1 MKLYLILLSI
11 LLYFNIYSQENI
23 SYLINK
29 NSVQID
35 TFTFL
40 RASVPDLFIDP
51 VIDGRF
57 VAIVSYDSIAVS
69 TNDGKTWNP
78 STINIQDGSM
88 VAYHSFSF
96 NPFNPNKGYLAAGND
111 LMKTIDR
118 GLTWDSTN
126 LFQGFY
132 ELGYVVYHPL
142 DSNVIFMS
150 NFRPQYNTTHLFR
163 SMDGG
168 NRWAIAD
175 TTTEY
180 EKLVFNYQTVDTIY
194 GLKMNSFITQSADT
208 GKTWKTIN
216 NNLVIISG
224 NVRVLEIS
232 KSNPNILYCGQI
244 QTYTDYDDDKWL
256 LATTT
261 NRGENWERIDSTLL
275 EIDSEGSVEDI
286 LLDQNIE
293 GRFYISYTGGLYLTE
308 DNGKH
313 FQKIYSGEVRKIWSD
328 NINPATIYFNSDQG
342 LLRFIDAVTVGVK
355 KIKNDMPSNFA
366 LEQNYPNPFNPST
379 IIKYSI
385 PRSTEYYSVQQTTL
399 KVYDILG
406 REVTTLVNKVQ
417 QPGSYE
423 VKWDAL
429 NKTSGVYYYQIRN
442 GSFVKTMKMILL
454 K

>member
-11 LLYFNIYSQENI
+11 LLYFNIFSQENI

-40 RASVPDLFIDP
+40 RASVPDLFIDQ

-78 STINIQDGSM
+78 STVNIQDGPM

-168 NRWAIAD
+168 NSWAIAD

-180 EKLVFNYQTVDTIY
+180 EKLVFNYQAVDTIY

-216 NNLVIISG
+216 NNLVIIRG

-232 KSNPNILYCGQI
+232 KSNPNVLYCGQI

-275 EIDSEGSVEDI
+275 EIDPEGSVEDI

-313 FQKIYSGEVRKIWSD
+313 FQKVYSGAAGYIWSD
-328 NINPATIYFNSDQG
+328 NKNPPTIYFDSDKG
-342 LLRFIDAVTVGVK
+342 LLRFIDTVTVGVK

-406 REVTTLVNKVQ
+406 REVTTLVNKAQ

-429 NKTSGVYYYQIRN
+429 NKTSGVYYYQIRSGN
-442 GSFVKTMKMILL
+442 FVKTKKMILL

>member
-216 NNLVIISG
+216 NNLVIIRG